1 MRRKDREMDETFA
14 LALIDRA
21 DFGVLSVNDLESP
34 MSVPLSIVR
43 DGEDLYFH
51 SAREGRKVELFK
63 EGTLA
68 TIVFVGHVE
77 VPNLYSEE
85 ILEKSAQDE
94 SQFYKLISSV
104 FTTEFESTIV
114 TGPLF
119 EVTADVDKEQALRLI
134 CQKYTPDKMRFFD
147 LAIQSGMHR
156 TRIYRLRIEHVS
168 AKRKKYAKYGRELK
182 FMARDED

>member
-21 DFGVLSVNDLESP
+21 EFGVLSVNDLEAP

-43 DGEDLYFH
+43 DGDDLFFH

-68 TIVFVGHVE
+68 TVVFVGHVE
-77 VPNLYSEE
+77 VPNLFSEDL
-85 ILEKSAQDE
+85 LEKIAQDE
-94 SQFYKLISSV
+94 SQYYKLISSV
-104 FTTEFESTIV
+104 FTTEFESVIV
-114 TGPLF
+114 SGPLS
-119 EVTADVDKEQALRLI
+119 EVTSEEDKEHALRLI
-134 CQKYTPDKMRFFD
+134 CQKYTPDKMRYFD

-156 TRIYRLRIEHVS
+156 TRIYRLRIEHIS
-168 AKRKKYAKYGRELK
+168 AKRKKYAKDSRELK
-182 FMARDED
+182 FMAQDED